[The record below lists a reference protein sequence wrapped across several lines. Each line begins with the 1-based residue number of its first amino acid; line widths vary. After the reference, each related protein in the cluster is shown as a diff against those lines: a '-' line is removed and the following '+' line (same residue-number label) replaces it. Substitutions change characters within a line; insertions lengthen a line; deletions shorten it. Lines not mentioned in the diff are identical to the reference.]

1 MGNVDYINIYTGIIL
16 LIFLTPAG
24 VLWYYEPDQL
34 GISEEQ
40 RQKDLKSVLQTILI
54 LSPIFLRGL
63 GIV

>member
-1 MGNVDYINIYTGIIL
+1 MNSVDYINIYTGIIL

-24 VLWYYEPDQL
+24 VLWYYEPEQL
-34 GISEEQ
+34 GITQEQ
-40 RQKDLKSVLQTILI
+40 KEKDLKNVLSTLLI